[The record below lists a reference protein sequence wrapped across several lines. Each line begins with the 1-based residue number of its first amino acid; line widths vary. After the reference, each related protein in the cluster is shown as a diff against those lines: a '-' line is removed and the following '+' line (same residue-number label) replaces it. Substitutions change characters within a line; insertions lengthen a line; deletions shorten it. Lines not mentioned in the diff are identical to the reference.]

1 MEDFFYNEY
10 LDEGIRTFIKKR
22 NYAYLK
28 KIQDG
33 SMVTSEELLWGF
45 LIGAVP
51 TVIVS
56 QLIRSEVQKNPEKF
70 KEKIE
75 RMKEELEELKRDKEL
90 DDEESK
96 KTNKMILKITA
107 LNVLINNAIKM
118 IQSKMNKNKL

>member
-22 NYAYLK
+22 NYSYLK

-56 QLIRSEVQKNPEKF
+56 QLIRSEVQKDPEKF

-107 LNVLINNAIKM
+107 LNVLITNAIKM
-118 IQSKMNKNKL
+118 IQSKVNKNKL